1 MTYQNKRL
9 YVTIDVKAIPQDR
22 ARACHRNGITWAYK
36 TKRNKDFE
44 KYIADQVMAVMD
56 SEGVNMIVDIP
67 VCLSV
72 EVRKS
77 IPKSWTKKKAQAALN
92 GEILPTSKPD
102 VSNYYKLIE
111 DALNGILYA
120 DDSQIV
126 VQQSNKIYHETNMI
140 LIEARW

>member
-1 MTYQNKRL
+1 MQFSNSL
-9 YVTIDVKAIPQDR
+9 VFVIDAKAIPQDR
-22 ARACHRNGITWAYK
+22 PRACHKNGITWAYK

-44 KYIADQVMAVMD
+44 KYIADQVIGVMD
-56 SEGVNMIVDIP
+56 SKGVNMIADIP
-67 VCLSV
+67 VYLGV
-72 EVRKS
+72 EVKKS

-102 VSNYYKLIE
+102 ASNYYKLIE

-126 VQQSNKIYHETNMI
+126 AQQSSKIYHETDMI

>member
-1 MTYQNKRL
+1 MTYQNRRL

-22 ARACHRNGITWAYK
+22 PRACHRNGITWAYK

-44 KYIADQVMAVMD
+44 KYIADQVIAAMD
-56 SEGVNMIVDIP
+56 SEGVNMITDIP
-67 VCLSV
+67 VYLSV
-72 EVRKS
+72 DIKKS
-77 IPKSWTKKKAQAALN
+77 IPKSWTKKKAKAALN
-92 GEILPTSKPD
+92 GDILPTSKPD

-126 VQQSNKIYHETNMI
+126 AQQSSKSYHDTDI
-140 LIEARW
+140 ISIEVSW